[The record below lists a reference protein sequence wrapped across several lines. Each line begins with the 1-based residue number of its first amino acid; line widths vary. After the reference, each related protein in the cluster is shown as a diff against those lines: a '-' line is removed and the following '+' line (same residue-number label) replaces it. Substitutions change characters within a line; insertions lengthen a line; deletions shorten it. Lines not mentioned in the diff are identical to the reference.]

1 MVRLMT
7 PSTRRPAQA
16 ASAEHGF
23 TLIEVMIAML
33 VLTVGVLS
41 LVGVAAAAVQR
52 ATESSPA
59 LIAREKAREAIESV
73 HSARDTGELSWAKV
87 QNVGVGTGMF
97 LAGDQPLKLAG
108 PDGLVNTADDTTVE
122 TIRSPGADK
131 KLNTSD
137 DQVVSLTDFKRNIL
151 IEPLNYDG
159 TNTVNPNLRKI
170 TVTIKYRL
178 GSLWRDYVI
187 VTYISSYS

>member
-7 PSTRRPAQA
+7 ESTEYRRNGSDQR
-16 ASAEHGF
+16 GF

-33 VLTVGVLS
+33 VLTIGVLS

-73 HSARDTGELSWAKV
+73 HSARDTGELSWAKI
-87 QNVGVGTGMF
+87 QNVGNGTGIF
-97 LAGDQPLKLAG
+97 LAGDQPLKLSG
-108 PDGLVNTADDTTVE
+108 PDGLVGTADDTTVE
-122 TIRSPGADK
+122 TIRSPGVDK
-131 KLNTSD
+131 KLNTTD
-137 DQVVSLTDFKRNIL
+137 DQVVPLNDFRRNIL
-151 IEPLNYDG
+151 IEPLNYDTG
-159 TNTVNPNLRKI
+159 GLVNPNLRKI

-178 GSLWRDYVI
+178 GLLWRDYSI